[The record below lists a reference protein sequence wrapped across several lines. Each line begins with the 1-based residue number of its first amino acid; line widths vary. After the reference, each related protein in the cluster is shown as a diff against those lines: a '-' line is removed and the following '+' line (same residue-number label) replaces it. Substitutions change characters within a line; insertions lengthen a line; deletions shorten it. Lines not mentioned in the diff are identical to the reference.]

1 MAYRRVNSTSRFHN
15 PLSLVQTYSFENV
28 DLLRGSHKN
37 FSVLL
42 QVLMHHIISSRCAS
56 ANCFHLE
63 FHLFIVSTCQ
73 PEQISQLQLPLCG
86 GMAC

>member
-1 MAYRRVNSTSRFHN
+1 MRRLENPSAIRFQYVF
-15 PLSLVQTYSFENV
+15 SDGSFENV
-28 DLLRGSHKN
+28 DLLRSSHKN